1 MKSLRLFSI
10 IVFLTM
16 FLSASAADSPET
28 VLSKSIGILKKAKAI
43 ECNFR
48 LSGNG
53 TNVSGSLLTSG
64 SKFKLASSAG
74 TTWFDGSNM
83 WTSNDSSREIT
94 LVTPTAEEVSESNP
108 FAYLNSYTSKFKA
121 FFSKRQD
128 VNRYLVLLNPKKN
141 NTEIKAIEVAINKK
155 TYLPERFII
164 RDSNDRVTTIEI
176 KSVNLKASAKSGDF
190 VCPVSSMN
198 GYELVDLR

>member
-1 MKSLRLFSI
+1 MFSI